1 LASTGIESAE
11 RRFWRALWDRLRVPT
26 WVSYALLAVTV
37 AVNASLQPFF
47 FTLYN
52 IQSNLNTFVPLVAA
66 AVGQT
71 LVILGGGIDLSLGAI
86 ITLVDVVV
94 VTLMEGSMERVPMAL
109 LAGLAVGG
117 AAGLIN
123 GLLVA
128 YVRLQPIVAT
138 FATSFVWS
146 GLALWVMPRPGGAV
160 PRAFYRGY
168 RDVFLGVPVAAWII
182 LGIILLW
189 LIIKRHRITRYILA
203 VGGDERAAYASGVPV
218 TKAKVMSYLLGGL
231 FAGLAGLG
239 IVANTASGDPY
250 VGGPIT
256 LQSITAVVIGGT
268 RLSGGAGGAGGSI
281 AGAMILSLI
290 GNIVFFA
297 NVGSHYQ
304 ELINGA
310 IVVLALALAGIPA
323 LRRRSA

>member
-1 LASTGIESAE
+1 MARAGTENVE
-11 RRFWRALWDRLRVPT
+11 RPLWRTVLDRIQVPV
-26 WVSYALLAVTV
+26 WMSYALLVITI
-37 AVNASLQPFF
+37 AVNASLQPYF

-71 LVILGGGIDLSLGAI
+71 LVVLGGGIDLSLGAI

-94 VTLMEGSMERVPMAL
+94 VKLMGGSMDNVP
-109 LAGLAVGG
+109 LALAVGLLVG
-117 AAGLIN
+117 AAAGLIN
-123 GLLVA
+123 GLFVA

-138 FATSFVWS
+138 FATSFIWS
-146 GLALWVMPRPGGAV
+146 GLALWVMPRPGGSV
-160 PRAFYRGY
+160 PREFYRGY
-168 RDVFLGVPVAAWII
+168 RDVLLGVPVAAWII
-182 LGIILLW
+182 LAIIGLW
-189 LIIKRHRITRYILA
+189 WLIKRHRISRYILA
-203 VGGDERAAYASGVPV
+203 VGGDERAAYATGVPV
-218 TKAKVMSYLLGGL
+218 TKVKVMSYVLGGL
-231 FAGLAGLG
+231 FAAVAGLG

-256 LQSITAVVIGGT
+256 LTSITAVVIGGT
-268 RLSGGAGGAGGSI
+268 RLSGGFGGAGGSI
-281 AGAMILSLI
+281 AGAMILSLV

-310 IVVLALALAGIPA
+310 IVVAALVLAGIPA
-323 LRRRSA
+323 MRRRGV

>member
-1 LASTGIESAE
+1 MQTADRGL
-11 RRFWRALWDRLRVPT
+11 WRSIWDRIRVPA
-26 WVSYALLAVTV
+26 WVSYALLAGTIG
-37 AVNASLQPFF
+37 VNASLQPYF

-94 VTLMEGSMERVPMAL
+94 VSLMRGSMERVPMAL
-109 LAGLAVGG
+109 
-117 AAGLIN
+117 AAGLLVGGLCGLAN
-123 GLLVA
+123 GILAA

-138 FATSFVWS
+138 FATSFIWS
-146 GLALWVMPRPGGAV
+146 GLALWVMPRPGGSV

-168 RDVFLGVPVAAWII
+168 RDVFLGIPVAAWII
-182 LGIILLW
+182 LGIIVLW

-218 TKAKVMSYLLGGL
+218 AKAKVASYVLGGL
-231 FAGLAGLG
+231 FAALAGIG

-256 LQSITAVVIGGT
+256 LTSITAAVIGGT

-281 AGAMILSLI
+281 AGAMIISLV

-297 NVGSHYQ
+297 NVGSYYQ

-310 IVVLALALAGIPA
+310 IVVTALALAGIPS
-323 LRRRSA
+323 LRRRSL